1 MKLFAGIDG
10 GQSST
15 VALVA
20 DERGTVLGR
29 GVAGPCDH
37 IGQSPSSVRLA
48 RALEGAVADA
58 LRSASLPEDSAFAAI
73 VAGISGYEG
82 ELVGIPPQLRA
93 ERVCYLHDARIAHAA
108 AFELGPGIV
117 VIAGTGSVAYG
128 RNERGIDALA
138 GGWGF
143 LFGDEGSA
151 FSLARRAVS
160 SAMRSQDE
168 HRPTRIAAEAT
179 KFFDVVTLRALAHDF
194 YTEKID
200 RAHLAAF
207 AERIVAL
214 GEEGER
220 DAAALVGEAATAL
233 ADLARTCAVRLGCE
247 NGAVDVALVGGTF
260 ASPFFLDCTR
270 ERIAASMPRAD
281 VRHPRNE
288 PATGALLLAYKEVR
302 A

>member
-37 IGQSPSSVRLA
+37 IGQSPSSVRFA

-58 LRSASLPEDSAFAAI
+58 LRSASLPQDSAFATI

-82 ELVGIPPQLRA
+82 QIVGAEPQLRA

-128 RNERGIDALA
+128 RNERGADALS

-151 FSLARRAVS
+151 FSLARRAIS

-168 HRPTRIAAEAT
+168 DRASRMGGEAT
-179 KFFDVVTLRALAHDF
+179 AFFGVATLRALAHDF
-194 YTEKID
+194 YIEKID
-200 RAHLAAF
+200 RARLASF
-207 AERIVAL
+207 AERVIAL
-214 GEEGER
+214 AEEDR
-220 DAAALVGEAATAL
+220 DAARLVEAAAAEL
-233 ADLARTCAVRLGCE
+233 ADLARICAARLGCE
-247 NGAVDVALVGGTF
+247 NGAVDVALAGGTF
-260 ASPFFLDCTR
+260 ASNFFRARVQRHIT
-270 ERIAASMPRAD
+270 SMLPLSN
-281 VRHPRNE
+281 VRYPQNE
-288 PATGALLLAYKEVR
+288 PATGALLLAYKEVGG
-302 A
+302 

>member
-20 DERGTVLGR
+20 DEQGTVLGR

-37 IGQSPSSVRLA
+37 IGQSASSVRFA

-58 LRSASLPEDSAFAAI
+58 LRAASLPHDSGFAAI

-82 ELVGIPPQLRA
+82 KIVGVEPQLRA

-128 RNERGIDALA
+128 RNERGDDALA

-151 FSLARRAVS
+151 FALARRAVS
-160 SAMRSQDE
+160 SAMRAQDE
-168 HRPTRIAAEAT
+168 DRLSRIAEEAT
-179 KFFDVVTLRALAHDF
+179 SFFGVATLRALAHDF
-194 YTEKID
+194 YTEKIE
-200 RAHLAAF
+200 RAKLAAF
-207 AERIVAL
+207 AECVVAL
-214 GEEGER
+214 AQQEDR
-220 DAAALVGEAATAL
+220 DAAALVEEAASAL
-233 ADLARTCAVRLGCE
+233 ADLTRTCAARIACE
-247 NGAVDVALVGGTF
+247 KTAIGVALAGGTF
-260 ASPFFLDCTR
+260 SSEVFRAR
-270 ERIAASMPRAD
+270 VQQRIAGILPLAN
-281 VRHPRNE
+281 VRYPHNE
-288 PATGALLLAYKEVR
+288 PATGALLLAYKEARV
-302 A
+302 